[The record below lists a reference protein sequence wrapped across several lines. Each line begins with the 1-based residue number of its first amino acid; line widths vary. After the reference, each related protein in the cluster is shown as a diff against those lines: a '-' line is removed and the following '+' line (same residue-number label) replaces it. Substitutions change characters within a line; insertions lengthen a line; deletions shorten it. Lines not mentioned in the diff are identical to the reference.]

1 VAEEISFTGG
11 SQSCCVCFIDIVD
24 STINT
29 VEITNPQK
37 IKTIYSVFINTMAA
51 LARDFDATV
60 IKSIGDSIIY
70 YFPKTADSSNN
81 MSAFKS
87 VFECGL
93 TMISVN
99 PIVNAKLQKEEGLP
113 NLSYRISADY
123 GRVEVAKSLT
133 STSGDLFG
141 PTVNLCAKINSKAEP
156 NGMVIGNNLYQVTKG
171 KFDDDYLFNKIDE
184 YSIGDSSDNQYSV
197 YSIVSKDKNSD
208 DKKLKLYKN
217 IRISYDLS
225 ELSYPI
231 LKD

>member
-1 VAEEISFTGG
+1 MLVVAEEISFTGG

-37 IKTIYSVFINTMAA
+37 IKTYYSVFINTMAA

-60 IKSIGDSIIY
+60 IKSTGDSIIY

-171 KFDDDYLFNKIDE
+171 KFDDDYLFNKIDV

-197 YSIVSKDKNSD
+197 YSIVSRDKNSN

-217 IRISYDLS
+217 IL
-225 ELSYPI
+225 
-231 LKD
+231 

>member
-1 VAEEISFTGG
+1 MAEEISFTGG

-113 NLSYRISADY
+113 KISYRISADY

-133 STSGDLFG
+133 STSEDLFG

-171 KFDDDYLFNKIDE
+171 KFDDDYLFNKIDV

-197 YSIVSKDKNSD
+197 YSIVSKDKNSN

-217 IRISYDLS
+217 IL
-225 ELSYPI
+225 
-231 LKD
+231 

>member
-1 VAEEISFTGG
+1 MAEEISFTGG

-37 IKTIYSVFINTMAA
+37 IKMYYSVFINTMAA

-60 IKSIGDSIIY
+60 IKSTGDNIIY

-81 MSAFKS
+81 ISAFKS

-99 PIVNAKLQKEEGLP
+99 PIINSKLQKEEGLP

-197 YSIVSKDKNSD
+197 YSIVSKDKNSN

-217 IRISYDLS
+217 IL
-225 ELSYPI
+225 
-231 LKD
+231 

>member
-1 VAEEISFTGG
+1 LAEEIQFTGN
-11 SQSCCVCFIDIVD
+11 SHNCCVCFVDIVD
-24 STINT
+24 STRITT
-29 VEITNPQK
+29 VEIANSEK
-37 IKTIYSVFINTMAA
+37 IKRYYSIFINTMAA
-51 LARDFDATV
+51 IARNFGANI
-60 IKSIGDSIIY
+60 IKNTGDSLIY

-99 PIVNAKLQKEEGLP
+99 PIVNAKLQKEEALP

-133 STSGDLFG
+133 STSEDLFG

-156 NGMVIGNNLYQVTKG
+156 NGMVIGNNLYRVTKTT
-171 KFDDDYLFNKIDE
+171 FDDDYHFNKIDE

-197 YSIVSKDKNSD
+197 YSIVSKDKKRN
-208 DKKLKLYKN
+208 DKKLKEQYKN
-217 IRISYDLS
+217 IL
-225 ELSYPI
+225 
-231 LKD
+231 

>member
-60 IKSIGDSIIY
+60 IKSTGDSIIY
-70 YFPKTADSSNN
+70 YFPKTADSSNK

-141 PTVNLCAKINSKAEP
+141 PTVNLCAKINSRAEP

-197 YSIVSKDKNSD
+197 YSIVSKDKNSN

-217 IRISYDLS
+217 IL
-225 ELSYPI
+225 
-231 LKD
+231 

>member
-1 VAEEISFTGG
+1 MAEEISFTGG

-37 IKTIYSVFINTMAA
+37 IKTYYSVFINTMAA

-60 IKSIGDSIIY
+60 IKSTGDSIIY

-113 NLSYRISADY
+113 KISYRISADY

-133 STSGDLFG
+133 STSEDLFG

-171 KFDDDYLFNKIDE
+171 KFDDGYLFNKIDE

-197 YSIVSKDKNSD
+197 YSIVSKDKNSN

-217 IRISYDLS
+217 IL
-225 ELSYPI
+225 
-231 LKD
+231 